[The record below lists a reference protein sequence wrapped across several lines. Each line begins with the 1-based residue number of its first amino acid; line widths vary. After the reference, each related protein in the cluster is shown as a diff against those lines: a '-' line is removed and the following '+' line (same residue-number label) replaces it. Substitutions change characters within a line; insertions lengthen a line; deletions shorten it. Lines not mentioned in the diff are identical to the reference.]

1 MASKTEK
8 TLEESLLEVQSK
20 LKAPKGLRNTFGNY
34 NYRSTEGILEAV
46 KPLLKE
52 EGLTLKLSDSLEAI
66 GDRYYV
72 KATATLKKGSEI
84 EEASAYAREEEIK
97 KGMDSSQIT
106 GTSSSYA
113 RKYALNGLFLID
125 DTKDPDTDEYRNQTS
140 KGTTKTAAPS
150 APSKPTNDKPYLNK
164 GTESYDKVVK
174 ALTEKKATLDQVQLK
189 YRLSSVVRAELEK
202 IS

>member
-8 TLEESLLEVQSK
+8 TLQELLVEVQSE

-34 NYRSTEGILEAV
+34 NYRSTESILEAV
-46 KPLLKE
+46 KPLLAE
-52 EGLTLKLSDSLEAI
+52 RGMLLTITDQLECI

-72 KATATLKKGSEI
+72 RAEAKVSKGSDSI
-84 EEASAYAREEEIK
+84 FVTAFAREEESK
-97 KGMDSSQIT
+97 KGMDSSQVT
-106 GTSSSYA
+106 GATSSYS

-125 DTKDPDTDEYRNQTS
+125 DTKDPDSDEYQGKS
-140 KGTTKTAAPS
+140 TKTAAPAS
-150 APSKPTNDKPYLNK
+150 APVKSTNDKPYLNK

-189 YRLSSVVRAELEK
+189 YKLSSVVKKELENLV
-202 IS
+202 